1 MNKALIILIAIV
13 FVVSITTITAG
24 TEITDFVMN
33 LINKNHQLNYEAE
46 YWKLSFENKECHVC
60 SCDYQCSPTTC
71 PDIPESN
78 CPEIPEQIMGDANH
92 DGVVNILDKIAVRNI
107 VG

>member
-71 PDIPESN
+71 PDIPE
-78 CPEIPEQIMGDANH
+78 QIMGDANH
-92 DGVVNILDKIAVRNI
+92 DGKVNVLDKITVRNI
-107 VG
+107 IG